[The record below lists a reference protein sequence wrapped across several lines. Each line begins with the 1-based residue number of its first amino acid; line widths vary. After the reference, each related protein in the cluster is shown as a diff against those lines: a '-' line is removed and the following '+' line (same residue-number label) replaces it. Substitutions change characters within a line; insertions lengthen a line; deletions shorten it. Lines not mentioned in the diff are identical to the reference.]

1 MDEIPIRNLMTN
13 NVHQITPRTY
23 LKKIVSTMHD
33 NKLSCLVVCKR
44 GVPTG
49 IITRSELIKVLAE
62 NILGDGFK
70 NMRAD
75 SIMSSPPIVFNSMM
89 SAFEALFLAQTH
101 KITHLPVVDDNNKL
115 CGIVASTELLKNSY
129 RLIESQYELMKFI
142 RAKNSN
148 GTGTEDPELT
158 GTSQEDRL
166 LDIGNKH
173 FMQLDLQFTHELS
186 LRYDRAYSIILLEMD
201 YFEPYCEQYGYNKG
215 IQVLKQIV
223 RELKQSVRGSDR
235 LYRYQNATV
244 LVLLPETDLDS
255 ANLLAGRLVNAIAN
269 LSLTHDKSPIGEVT
283 ASAGVASEEPSK
295 FKDITWQQLVDRAD
309 NALLTAKETGHNKL
323 AISEGED
330 IIYTDI
336 ANSS

>member
-62 NILGDGFK
+62 NMLGNGFK
-70 NMRAD
+70 NIRAD
-75 SIMSSPPIVFNSMM
+75 SIMSSPPIVFNSTM

-269 LSLTHDKSPIGEVT
+269 LSLTHDKSPLGVIT